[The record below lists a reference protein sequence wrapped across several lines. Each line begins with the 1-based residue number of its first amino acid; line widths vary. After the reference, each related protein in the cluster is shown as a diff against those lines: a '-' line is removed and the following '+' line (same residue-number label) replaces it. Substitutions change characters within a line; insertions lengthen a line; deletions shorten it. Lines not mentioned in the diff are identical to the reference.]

1 MTAAEKQ
8 RRQQLFLAPET
19 YPAKLYALLRDILGS
34 SAFRNLSVLGG
45 RQSAKSHT
53 CTAAALALALLH
65 PGVNVIYVT
74 STYATVARMAFD
86 PAKKMNLEFCLGG
99 KPNGQRQSITFPNK
113 STVYFLGADNE
124 RTVDRLKG
132 TPNLVAVFLDESG
145 IWSSDLLKQIIE
157 TVRPGLRPRAGKLVV
172 LGNPS
177 LTGPTGTWYE
187 ITRNGEYKQYRF
199 TYRDNDK
206 VPSFAHTEKLIDE
219 DLRAQGVNRESAYYR
234 REYGGPD
241 GPEFAVD
248 LAERVY
254 QLTDK
259 NFVDSIPERLQN
271 YATGGDLG
279 VSANDALVTIGWDD
293 NSNDIYVVEETTAT
307 GQDSLA
313 FATMANDV
321 SQRLHPHVIAVD
333 PGGLGQKT
341 IRTVQSLFR
350 DIPITEA
357 LKPPLPIQVRAVN
370 QLLQHGRLKLLRSS
384 RLAKELSG
392 PTWENGIVGSKIDE
406 HGKHSD
412 LVPALRYVCLAV
424 ANMLPD
430 MLPDVPSHIVAEQLE
445 KEAKSAAIAAAAK
458 QHRLRTGKLNDDDI
472 AALIDDVPEPDW
484 DDYDA

>member
-1 MTAAEKQ
+1 VTLAE
-8 RRQQLFLAPET
+8 RQERQARFLAAET
-19 YPAKLYALLRDILGS
+19 YPARLHELLREILSPGG
-34 SAFRNLSVLGG
+34 ARNISVLGG

-53 CTAAALALALLH
+53 CTAAALALALLV

-99 KPNGQRQSITFPNK
+99 RPNGQRQSITFGNK

-145 IWSSDLLKQIIE
+145 IWASDLLKQIIE

-177 LTGPTGTWYE
+177 LTGPVGTWYD
-187 ITRNGEYKQYRF
+187 ITCNAEYKQYRY

-206 VPSFAHTEKLIDE
+206 VPSFADTERLIDE
-219 DLRAQGVNRESAYYR
+219 DLRAQGVTRDSAYYR

-254 QLTDK
+254 QVTEQ
-259 NFVDSIPERLQN
+259 NFTTKVPDRLDC

-279 VSANDALVTIGWDD
+279 VSANDALVTIGWYDRA
-293 NSNDIYVVEETTAT
+293 NEVYVVEETLAS

-313 FATMANDV
+313 FAAMANDV
-321 SQRLHPHVIAVD
+321 FQRLHPLTIVVD

-357 LKPPLPIQVRAVN
+357 LKPPIPIQVRAVN
-370 QLLQHGRLKLLRSS
+370 QLLQTGRLKMRRDSKLAEELLR
-384 RLAKELSG
+384 
-392 PTWENGIVGSKIDE
+392 PTWENGIVGTKVDE

-430 MLPDVPSHIVAEQLE
+430 LTTPETAEV
-445 KEAKSAAIAAAAK
+445 EAKRLEREQKAANIAAAAK
-458 QHRLRTGKLNDDDI
+458 QYRLRTGKLNDDDI
-472 AALIDDVPEPDW
+472 AESLETEPEW
-484 DDYDA
+484 LGYDF